1 MEKTE
6 KRLVVRPMTH
16 EDMSAVME
24 INRDNFLEPW
34 KEENFRYELDEN
46 EFATVM
52 VLTYSDVVI
61 GYCDFW
67 ITFDSAT
74 INQIAVRKEIQG
86 HRLGRLLMEDTLA
99 RIEGVD
105 EVKAV
110 TLEVRTTNERA
121 IKFYLSYG
129 FDIMLTKK
137 KYYENGDDAYYMVKV
152 IREHE
157 QDNFSN

>member
-24 INRDNFLEPW
+24 INRGNFLEPW

-74 INQIAVRKEIQG
+74 INQIAVRKEMQG

-99 RIEGVD
+99 RIE
-105 EVKAV
+105 
-110 TLEVRTTNERA
+110 
-121 IKFYLSYG
+121 
-129 FDIMLTKK
+129 
-137 KYYENGDDAYYMVKV
+137 
-152 IREHE
+152 
-157 QDNFSN
+157 

>member
-1 MEKTE
+1 MEKTT
-6 KRLVVRPMTH
+6 KRLVVRPM
-16 EDMSAVME
+16 ELKDLPAVME
-24 INRDNFLEPW
+24 INLSNFTEPW
-34 KEENFRYELDEN
+34 SEANFRYELEEN
-46 EFATVM
+46 EFATLM
-52 VLTYSDVVI
+52 VLTYADVVI

-74 INQIAVRKEIQG
+74 INQIAVRKEVQG

-110 TLEVRTTNERA
+110 TLEVRTMNERA

-129 FDIMLTKK
+129 FDIVLTKK
-137 KYYENGDDAYYMVKV
+137 QYYSNGDDAYYMMKV
-152 IREHE
+152 IREYE
-157 QDNFSN
+157 QDNLGN